1 MTYSCPC
8 KNTNANMSETH
19 CGQYGQIHVAKLENY
34 WVRSSGRRAGVCDGR
49 GEAGSGPRGDQG
61 RAECGAPTFNITPPQ
76 MEFAPKNNL
85 PITIYTL
92 PNLKYTLLN
101 PKYTIP
107 KNGIRDACSIADIF
121 NG

>member
-1 MTYSCPC
+1 
-8 KNTNANMSETH
+8 MSETH
-19 CGQYGQIHVAKLENY
+19 YGQYRQIHVAKLENY

-49 GEAGSGPRGDQG
+49 GGWEAAGSGPRGDQG

-92 PNLKYTLLN
+92 PN

-107 KNGIRDACSIADIF
+107 KNGIRDACGITDIF